1 MTVKLLVNHTV
12 IDVIL
17 MLFYFLYCFFL
28 GGGGCKQQRVRALPD
43 LIKNVQT

>member
-17 MLFYFLYCFFL
+17 MLFYFLYSFFL
-28 GGGGCKQQRVRALPD
+28 GGGGANNREFERFQ
-43 LIKNVQT
+43 I

>member
-17 MLFYFLYCFFL
+17 MLFYFLYSFFW
-28 GGGGCKQQRVRALPD
+28 GGGCKQQRVRALPD

>member
-17 MLFYFLYCFFL
+17 MLFYFLYCFFW
-28 GGGGCKQQRVRALPD
+28 GGGDANNREFERFQ
-43 LIKNVQT
+43 I